1 MKRKASQT
9 KSLMYGFYAIPV
21 YRYKSIIYDDGTMA
35 TSSYGEIC
43 GTYEYATDMMAMWKK
58 AARAKNGCAQSHQ
71 YFL

>member
-9 KSLMYGFYAIPV
+9 KNLMYGFYAIPV

-35 TSSYGEIC
+35 TSSYGELY
-43 GTYEYATDMMAMWKK
+43 GTHALATDMAMWKK
-58 AARAKNGCAQSHQ
+58 RAEQKVA